1 MRDEVQNR
9 RGGDANAGRGWQ
21 RCGSRVCV
29 SWQCS
34 EKPVTGP
41 RRIEGISDYTVN
53 SSSPVNIFEDQRV
66 ARAAATARILLQR
79 AALDKIKD
87 VAVRCVLRALGEL
100 GPFR

>member
-1 MRDEVQNR
+1 VD
-9 RGGDANAGRGWQ
+9 
-21 RCGSRVCV
+21 
-29 SWQCS
+29 
-34 EKPVTGP
+34 
-41 RRIEGISDYTVN
+41 
-53 SSSPVNIFEDQRV
+53 IFEDQRV